1 MQKNNSTSNK
11 NEEIL
16 RIIPSIDIIL
26 NSDEIRIFSEK
37 IEHNY
42 LVSIIRHKIE
52 QFRNSLISGER
63 LNVQHLIES
72 IRQELSHILSPYF
85 CYAINATGIIL
96 HTGLGRAP
104 FIRGVDST
112 IKSLSSGYMRL
123 QIDDDG
129 RRSDRFF
136 RVNYLL
142 KIITDAE
149 AGMIVNNNAA
159 ATLLILNTIANGR
172 EVIIS
177 RGQLIEIGGDFRLPE
192 IMAKSGALMREVG
205 TTNRTHLKDYESA
218 LNDKT
223 AAILRVHQSNYRIS
237 GFTNQVALHELV
249 ELGRRYN
256 IPIIDDLGS
265 GALIDFSKFNLPKE
279 PVVQESVKIGADVV
293 CFSGDKL
300 LGGPQCGIIIGKNT
314 YLESMKKNPLARAL
328 RSDKMASALLEST
341 LQLFLLKEDKLVE
354 NHKALNMLLRPVT
367 HIRQQARRCGSILK
381 KQFGSEL
388 DISINPALA
397 EIGGGSLSTEQLPTF
412 VITIKPKKIA
422 TENLAKA
429 LRQYR
434 IPIFGR
440 VTDDTLLLDF
450 RTIFKGEEK
459 IIIEAFREILSKRE
473 TSVKE
478 KI

>member
-16 RIIPSIDIIL
+16 RIIPSIDTIL

-218 LNDKT
+218 LNDNT

-279 PVVQESVKIGADVV
+279 CRYP
-293 CFSGDKL
+293 
-300 LGGPQCGIIIGKNT
+300 
-314 YLESMKKNPLARAL
+314 
-328 RSDKMASALLEST
+328 
-341 LQLFLLKEDKLVE
+341 
-354 NHKALNMLLRPVT
+354 
-367 HIRQQARRCGSILK
+367 
-381 KQFGSEL
+381 
-388 DISINPALA
+388 
-397 EIGGGSLSTEQLPTF
+397 
-412 VITIKPKKIA
+412 KP
-422 TENLAKA
+422 
-429 LRQYR
+429 
-434 IPIFGR
+434 
-440 VTDDTLLLDF
+440 
-450 RTIFKGEEK
+450 
-459 IIIEAFREILSKRE
+459 
-473 TSVKE
+473 
-478 KI
+478 